1 VATRYAVF
9 DAGDQS
15 FGEFI
20 CRQWTIAA
28 STLRLPRAG
37 ARQTESLLRELLIDW
52 FDTPIGRECRI
63 SSYVAA
69 DGFPAEISINWSG
82 DHPELRILF
91 DSGFCSPRPMKT
103 AMEVSRKLAS
113 QPGVSLDRYLSVED
127 IFLGGAGH
135 EPAPLWHAMAWRPG
149 KGLAFKAYFG
159 LYGWDHR
166 RREAVIG
173 QAMQR
178 LHMDSAWRNTAR
190 SHGTVPSDRELEF
203 FALDLS
209 HDPKARAKVYYRNHD
224 VNLDTVNALASTARA
239 HDPLHAPK
247 VFRILAGPHRND
259 AGEAALTCLAF
270 RDGADRADEATT
282 YLRMSDLCGDELE
295 VVRRVQAVL
304 LEEDV
309 PIGPYRALVDS
320 LAPKALESF
329 TGFQE
334 LVSYRTGRCPGDV
347 TIYLRFSVYP
357 GPHAEAYASQQG
369 GATASS
375 DR

>member
-1 VATRYAVF
+1 
-9 DAGDQS
+9 
-15 FGEFI
+15 
-20 CRQWTIAA
+20 
-28 STLRLPRAG
+28 
-37 ARQTESLLRELLIDW
+37 
-52 FDTPIGRECRI
+52 
-63 SSYVAA
+63 
-69 DGFPAEISINWSG
+69 
-82 DHPELRILF
+82 
-91 DSGFCSPRPMKT
+91 
-103 AMEVSRKLAS
+103 MEVSRRLTS

-127 IFLGGAGH
+127 MFLGDAGH
-135 EPAPLWHAMAWRPG
+135 EPTPLWHAMAWRPG
-149 KGLAFKAYFG
+149 KEPAFKAYFG

-173 QAMQR
+173 QAMER
-178 LHMDSAWRNTAR
+178 LHRGSAWRNTAR
-190 SHGTVPSDRELEF
+190 SQETVPSDRELEF

-209 HDPKARAKVYYRNHD
+209 HGPEARAKVYYRNHV

-239 HDPLHAPK
+239 HDPLHASK

-295 VVRRVQAVL
+295 VVRRVRAVL
-304 LEEDV
+304 LKEDV

-334 LVSYRTGRCPGDV
+334 LVSYRTGRRRGDV
-347 TIYLRFSVYP
+347 TTYLRFSVYP
-357 GPHAEAYASQQG
+357 DPHSGAYTSQPG
-369 GATASS
+369 GATAPPG
-375 DR
+375 R